1 MLHSALR
8 YDRAMSQTCDVWI
21 RGASLYDGSGGAP
34 QVADVALRGDRIA
47 QVGAP
52 PDLHASMSLDAS
64 GLALA
69 PGFIDVHTHDDFALF
84 ARPEMDF
91 KVLGGVTTCV
101 VGNCGMGAAPFPA
114 AMPMARA
121 FHPDTR
127 FAEWSGYAGY
137 FARLDAE
144 PPSVNA
150 AVLIGHGTARASA
163 MGNAKRAPSAAEL
176 DTMRAIVREG
186 RDAGAVGLSTGLIYE
201 PGRYA
206 ETDEIVALAAE
217 LSGTGAL
224 YATHMRNEGEGLLDS
239 VREAIEIGRRARVP
253 VQISH
258 HKASGQRA
266 WGLVRESLALIERA
280 QAVGLEVHADQYPYT
295 AGSTV
300 LAAVVQN
307 GGFDGRAGGLG
318 RVLPES
324 VSIASAPGHPEWE
337 GRSVAELALALGK
350 SPQSAAEHVIA
361 NAPGVTAIMHTMNE
375 DDVRTVMR
383 HPSTMI
389 GSDGIPT
396 LPGKPHPRLWGTFAR
411 VLGHYARE
419 LGVFPIEEAVQRMT
433 GFPARKFGLRDR
445 GVIRAGAFADLVVF
459 DPARIL
465 DVGTYEDPNHPP
477 AGIHHVFVNG
487 IRVVRDGQHT
497 GARPGR
503 ALRRAS

>member
-1 MLHSALR
+1 MPE
-8 YDRAMSQTCDVWI
+8 DCDLVI
-21 RGASLYDGSGGAP
+21 RGATLYDGTGAAP
-34 QVADVALRGDRIA
+34 RVADVAVRGDRIVS
-47 QVGAP
+47 VGASEG
-52 PDLHASMSLDAS
+52 LHGSVSLDAS
-64 GLALA
+64 SLALA
-69 PGFIDVHTHDDFALF
+69 PGFIDVHTHDDFALL

-91 KVLGGVTTCV
+91 KILGGVTTVV
-101 VGNCGMGAAPFPA
+101 VGNCGMGAAPWPA
-114 AMPMARA
+114 AMFMARA
-121 FHPDTR
+121 FHPDAR
-127 FAEWSGYAGY
+127 LPEWHGYAGY
-137 FARLDAE
+137 LARLDTQPA
-144 PPSVNA
+144 STNA
-150 AVLIGHGTARASA
+150 AVLVGHGTARASA
-163 MGNAKRAPSAAEL
+163 MGNAKRAPSLDEL
-176 DTMRAIVREG
+176 DALRAIVREG
-186 RDAGAVGLSTGLIYE
+186 RDAGAVGFSTGLIYE

-206 ETDEIVALAAE
+206 ATDELADLAAQM
-217 LSGTGAL
+217 SGTGAL

-258 HKASGQRA
+258 HKASGERA

-280 QAVGLEVHADQYPYT
+280 QAEGMDVHADQYPYT
-295 AGSTV
+295 AGSTA

-307 GGFDGRAGGLG
+307 GAFDGRPGGLG
-318 RVLPES
+318 SVSPES
-324 VSIASAPGHPEWE
+324 VSIAAAPGHSEWE
-337 GRSVAELALALGK
+337 GRSVAELARELGK
-350 SPQSAAEHVIA
+350 DAQAAAEHVIA
-361 NAPGVTAIMHTMNE
+361 NAPGVTAVMHTMNE

-411 VLGHYARE
+411 VLGRYARD
-419 LGVFPIEEAVQRMT
+419 LGLFPLEEAVHRMT
-433 GFPARKFGLRDR
+433 GFPARKFALRDR

-459 DPARIL
+459 DPARII

-487 IRVVRDGQHT
+487 ARVVRDGAHT